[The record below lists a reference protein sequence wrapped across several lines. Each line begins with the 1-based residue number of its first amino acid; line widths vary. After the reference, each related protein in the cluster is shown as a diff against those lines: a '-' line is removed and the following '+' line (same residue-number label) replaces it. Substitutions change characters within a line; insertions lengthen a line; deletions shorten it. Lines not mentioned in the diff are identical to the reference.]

1 MEKILITGTGRSGTT
16 FLIKLFSFLG
26 YDTGYDRNNYG
37 NFLYQPCNSGMEKSY
52 KDNHYIMKSPEFIEN
67 IESIVNDE
75 SVSIKQVIIPIRD
88 YELSAKSR
96 VKNSTHVACVLQRR
110 EFDHMSRES
119 KRTIITEQSPGGLWR
134 AKSEKEQVIFYRKII
149 SNYMYFM
156 TKYDIST
163 IFLDFDRLVKDKIY
177 LFDKLRD
184 ILDEKNIKFDSFS
197 EVYDEVSLTS
207 KPK

>member
-1 MEKILITGTGRSGTT
+1 
-16 FLIKLFSFLG
+16 
-26 YDTGYDRNNYG
+26 
-37 NFLYQPCNSGMEKSY
+37 
-52 KDNHYIMKSPEFIEN
+52 MKSPEFIEN